1 MTAAV
6 PRTITGPLLVD
17 DAALVVVAWE
27 MTCETDATTRLAMS
41 QRTAMIAGEVA
52 EKTRG
57 TATTGAMMLGMVTI
71 AMSATATGITTATG
85 AGKVA
90 HVVGDL
96 FVDRVM
102 SRCQEEP
109 GHRQATELR
118 RMPGLQVMVSQNGK
132 IS

>member
-6 PRTITGPLLVD
+6 PPTITGPLLVA
-17 DAALVVVAWE
+17 DAALVVAWE
-27 MTCETDATTRLAMS
+27 LTFETDVTTRLAMS
-41 QRTAMIAGEVA
+41 QTTAMIAGGVV

-57 TATTGAMMLGMVTI
+57 TATTGAMLGMVTI
-71 AMSATATGITTATG
+71 AMSATATGITATG

-109 GHRQATELR
+109 DH
-118 RMPGLQVMVSQNGK
+118 S
-132 IS
+132 